1 LIHGRFNYGQK
12 KVFVLHCSVNHMKQK
27 LPPSPV
33 ATIALFPRN
42 LRLITEFTFTHSQSQ
57 NIKVTLVSIVS
68 IFLLV
73 LIFIEGVIIWD
84 NIKQREVLSQ
94 EHQQLQSEVSYWEG
108 VANKYQG
115 YRDVYYK
122 IAALQYKLG
131 DISDSQKYVKKA
143 LELDPNFPEGRVL
156 GAHVGL

>member
-1 LIHGRFNYGQK
+1 M
-12 KVFVLHCSVNHMKQK
+12 LHCSVNRMKQK

-42 LRLITEFTFTHSQSQ
+42 LRFITEYTFPESQSQ
-57 NIKVTLVSIVS
+57 NIKIALVSIVS

-73 LIFIEGVIIWD
+73 LIFLEGVVIWD
-84 NIKQREVLSQ
+84 NIKQRQAISQ
-94 EHQQLQSEVSYWEG
+94 EQQQLQNEASYWQE

-115 YRDVYYK
+115 YRDVDYK
-122 IAALQYKLG
+122 IAALEYKMG
-131 DISDSQKYVKKA
+131 NINESQKYVKKA
-143 LELDPNFPEGRVL
+143 LELGPNFPEGRVL